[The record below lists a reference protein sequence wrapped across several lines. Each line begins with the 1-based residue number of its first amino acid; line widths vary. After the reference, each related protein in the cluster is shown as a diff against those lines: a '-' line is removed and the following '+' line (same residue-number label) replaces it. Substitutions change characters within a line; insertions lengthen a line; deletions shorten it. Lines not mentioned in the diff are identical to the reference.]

1 MKNLKVTR
9 IIHPIGQ
16 GGFYTETL
24 SYEKQT
30 KNFVYDCGGFNHKQ
44 DLMEKYLDC
53 YLDRKSGKKEIEAV
67 FISHF
72 HADHMNG
79 LQYLLENSRVKYLFL
94 PQLTE
99 DVLIES
105 FVYNYCQTGTYNQVN
120 RFLMDLYDKVNSD
133 DNKDNKEGTRI
144 IQIREA
150 DDSRF
155 PEEGFNIEGRG
166 DHDLSIGAWN
176 PNQRINLDLL
186 QESRIPSG
194 TILYCGE
201 WLYIPFN
208 PIVAPE
214 KKERLRK
221 ELVLKLENELGIS
234 LDSRILIKRLSEL
247 LKDLGVEKC
256 KEIYNSVFHN
266 QHNSY
271 SMTLFSG
278 TISLNVDRPY
288 HGLCHRPCKFEDHCF
303 YPFRTEDYCC
313 NPNFLYTGDFEP
325 DYDIIKTSNINQ
337 LREFY
342 RPVWR
347 EIASIQVPH
356 HGSKHNFDEALY
368 KYPIRGIVSVGN
380 NNPYHHPDI
389 DTLIKIQEQDCHP
402 VIVTEDKSSMKIYHY
417 KCSSKS

>member
-1 MKNLKVTR
+1 MEVTR

-24 SYEKQT
+24 SNGHQT
-30 KNFVYDCGGFNHKQ
+30 KTFVYDCGGFNHSQKA
-44 DLMEKYLDC
+44 MEKYLGS
-53 YLDRKSGKKEIEAV
+53 YINPQTQLKSNKEIEAV

-94 PQLTE
+94 PQLNE
-99 DVLIES
+99 DAFIEA
-105 FVYNYCQTGTYNQVN
+105 FVYNYCQTGTYNHVN
-120 RFLMDLYDKVNSD
+120 RFLMNLYSKLNSN
-133 DNKDNKEGTRI
+133 DNNKEETRI
-144 IQIREA
+144 IQVREA
-150 DDSRF
+150 DDNRL
-155 PEEGFNIEGRG
+155 PEGGFNIEGQG
-166 DHDLSIGAWN
+166 DHDLNIGAWN
-176 PNQRINLDLL
+176 PNQRNNLDLS
-186 QESRIPSG
+186 QKSSIPSG
-194 TILYCGE
+194 TILYCGK

-208 PIVAPE
+208 PLVAPE
-214 KKERLRK
+214 KKEKLR
-221 ELVLKLENELGIS
+221 EDLKSKWGIS
-234 LDSRILIKRLSEL
+234 PNNTIPIKKLPEF

-303 YPFRTEDYCC
+303 YHFRTEDYCC

-325 DYDIIKTSNINQ
+325 DYDKIKTSNIDQ

-380 NNPYHHPDI
+380 NNPYHHPNI
-389 DTLIKIQEQDCHP
+389 DTLIKIREQDCHP

-417 KCSSKS
+417 ECF